1 MNSKYLKN
9 QEDSDLC
16 DYCEWAKRIKKQIN
30 REIVAEDI
38 LVGEKFLSECE
49 RLESA
54 AHQNRQNIRLYQSE
68 LIPLIGTSNYSKC
81 PAEKLE
87 PK

>member
-1 MNSKYLKN
+1 MSQEPFSDLSLNSKINLIKT
-9 QEDSDLC
+9 LC
-16 DYCEWAKRIKKQIN
+16 DQ
-30 REIVAEDI
+30 I